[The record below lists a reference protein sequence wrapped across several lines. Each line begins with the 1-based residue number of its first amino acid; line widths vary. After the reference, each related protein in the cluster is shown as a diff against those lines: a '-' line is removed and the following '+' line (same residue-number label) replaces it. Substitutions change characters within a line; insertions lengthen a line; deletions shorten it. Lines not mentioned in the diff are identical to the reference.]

1 MKSEIETTKTQS
13 QIIKIQVTNKSFL
26 KMSKLYKILVIIT
39 LIWLS
44 SCKNNNKLSDAYGN
58 FEAVQVTISAESA
71 GRILYLNLDEGSQ
84 PDSGSIVALIDTTD
98 LYLKKLQ
105 LQAQMNA
112 VSGKKSSVIAQVDV
126 QQQQKANLL
135 VEKNRITKLI
145 TDKAAT
151 PKQLDDVNGAID
163 LIDKQVASISTQ
175 NTGIAEELEVIERQ
189 IAQVNES
196 IHKCYI
202 RNPVKGT
209 VLNKYAEAGEISVPG
224 RALYKIADLSVLE
237 LKVYVSGIQLPGVK
251 QGQQV
256 EVLIDADKKTNRK
269 LSGIVSW
276 ISPKAE
282 FTPKIIQTKEERI
295 NLVYAVKIRVHN
307 NGSLKIAMPAEVNFT
322 AKRE

>member
-1 MKSEIETTKTQS
+1 MPNTR
-13 QIIKIQVTNKSFL
+13 N
-26 KMSKLYKILVIIT
+26 ILIMIT

-44 SCKNNNKLSDAYGN
+44 ACKSNNNLSDAYGN

-112 VSGKKSSVIAQVDV
+112 VSVKKSSVIAQVDV

-135 VEKNRITKLI
+135 VEKNRITRLI
-145 TDKAAT
+145 SDKAAT

-175 NTGIAEELEVIERQ
+175 NAGIAEELEVLERQ

-202 RNPVKGT
+202 RNPVNGT

-295 NLVYAVKIRVHN
+295 NLVYAVKIRVPN
-307 NGSLKIAMPAEVNFT
+307 DGSLKIAMPAEVNFT
-322 AKRE
+322 PQSE